1 MLNLTKKKKEQMLM
15 ILNTISI
22 VLISVL
28 IIGVI
33 MLTIGVLLMLMQRFT
48 ESRLLIQSGTVI
60 MGLAFIS
67 TFIINMLVNV

>member
-1 MLNLTKKKKEQMLM
+1 M

-22 VLISVL
+22 ILISVL

-33 MLTIGVLLMLMQRFT
+33 MLTIGVFLMLMQRFT